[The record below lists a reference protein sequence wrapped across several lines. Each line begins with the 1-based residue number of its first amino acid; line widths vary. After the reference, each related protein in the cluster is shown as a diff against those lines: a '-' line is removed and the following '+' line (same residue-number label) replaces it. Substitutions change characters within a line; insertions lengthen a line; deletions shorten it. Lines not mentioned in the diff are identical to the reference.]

1 MANLFKS
8 SGRVVAVTFDSAGE
22 LISNTAELV
31 SIDSELIPLQ
41 LSSLRNDMKEE
52 REAANSEEVVAI
64 REAAAKQRAK
74 NKALAQY
81 IAAELERRELELE
94 ARELEQEK
102 RQLEL
107 EKRQLELEKRQLELD
122 RRKLSYKL

>member
-1 MANLFKS
+1 MANILKS
-8 SGRVVAVTFDSAGE
+8 SGRVASITFNSAGNV
-22 LISNTAELV
+22 ISNAADLV
-31 SIDSELIPLQ
+31 SIDSEVISLQ

-81 IAAELERRELELE
+81 IAAELERRELE
-94 ARELEQEK
+94 QEK

-107 EKRQLELEKRQLELD
+107 EKKQLELEKRQLELD

>member
-1 MANLFKS
+1 MANILKS
-8 SGRVVAVTFDSAGE
+8 SGRVAAITFDSAGE
-22 LISNTAELV
+22 LISNAADIV
-31 SIDSELIPLQ
+31 SIDSEVIPLQ

-52 REAANSEEVVAI
+52 REATNSEEVVAI

-94 ARELEQEK
+94 ARELE
-102 RQLEL
+102 L

>member
-1 MANLFKS
+1 MANILKS
-8 SGRVVAVTFDSAGE
+8 SGRVASVTFNSASE
-22 LISNTAELV
+22 VISNMAEVV

-94 ARELEQEK
+94 ARELELEK
-102 RQLEL
+102 KQLEL
-107 EKRQLELEKRQLELD
+107 EKKQLELD

>member
-1 MANLFKS
+1 MANLLRN
-8 SGRVVAVTFDSAGE
+8 SGRIVNTTFSSASQPVDTGE
-22 LISNTAELV
+22 SEVISV
-31 SIDSELIPLQ
+31 Q

-52 REAANSEEVVAI
+52 REATNSEEVVAI

-81 IAAELERRELELE
+81 IAAELERRELE
-94 ARELEQEK
+94 REK

-107 EKRQLELEKRQLELD
+107 EKKQLELEKRQLELD

>member
-8 SGRVVAVTFDSAGE
+8 SGRVVAVTFDSADV
-22 LISNTAELV
+22 LSNAADIV

-52 REAANSEEVVAI
+52 REATNSEEVVAI

-107 EKRQLELEKRQLELD
+107 D

>member
-1 MANLFKS
+1 MANILKS
-8 SGRVVAVTFDSAGE
+8 SGRVAAITFDSAGE
-22 LISNTAELV
+22 VISNASDLV
-31 SIDSELIPLQ
+31 SIGSEVISLQ

-81 IAAELERRELELE
+81 IAAELERRELVV
-94 ARELEQEK
+94 
-102 RQLEL
+102 
-107 EKRQLELEKRQLELD
+107 
-122 RRKLSYKL
+122 LS